1 VPRGSGNE
9 SELAAPRLIS
19 TRPETIASKDTRTLT
34 MTFSDIK
41 MYMASK
47 PRARRSTSGLIHR
60 VARKGAF
67 PELRARGLLLGLRG
81 LISGRAGA

>member
-1 VPRGSGNE
+1 MPRGSGNE

-47 PRARRSTSGLIHR
+47 PRARRSTSGLIHQT
-60 VARKGAF
+60 ARKGGSRNFGREAF
-67 PELRARGLLLGLRG
+67 CQVC
-81 LISGRAGA
+81 GAS

>member
-1 VPRGSGNE
+1 
-9 SELAAPRLIS
+9 
-19 TRPETIASKDTRTLT
+19 

-60 VARKGAF
+60 VARKGV
-67 PELRARGLLLGLRG
+67 
-81 LISGRAGA
+81 SWK